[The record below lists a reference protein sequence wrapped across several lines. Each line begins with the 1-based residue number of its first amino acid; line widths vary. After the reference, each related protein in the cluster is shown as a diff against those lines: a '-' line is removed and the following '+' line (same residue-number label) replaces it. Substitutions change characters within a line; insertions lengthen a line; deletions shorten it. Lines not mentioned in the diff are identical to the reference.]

1 MKLPVLSHTLL
12 NTWLTC
18 PHQCYRRYIAKDL
31 PKEVKSKE
39 QQAGIDAHQAVERR
53 VREGKVLPAEMRDW
67 EPLVAPLDAVSVEPE
82 QKLGMAE
89 TGRPVDFWAGDC
101 WLRGALDAPI
111 LLSTDTA
118 GLWDWKTGKRRED
131 PFELEIGALL
141 LQAKRPEI
149 TRIVGRYV
157 WLKDGVMGDVHD
169 LSDTARTFERVQM
182 LGNEIAT
189 AIEDHRFEKTP
200 GPLCGWCSVMD
211 CEHNRRGR

>member
-31 PKEVKSKE
+31 PREPVTE
-39 QQAGIDAHQAVERR
+39 AIAWGNAVHEAMELRLR
-53 VREGKVLPAEMRDW
+53 KKQPLPEDMPYEHFA
-67 EPLVAPLDAVSVEPE
+67 APLDVANVEPE

-89 TGRPVDFWAGDC
+89 SGRPTGFFDGDV
-101 WLRGALDAPI
+101 WLRGKLDAPI

-118 GLWDWKTGKRRED
+118 GLFDWKSGKRRED

-157 WLKDGVMGDVHD
+157 WLKDGVMGDVYD
-169 LSDTARTFERVQM
+169 LSDTARTFERVQT

-200 GPLCGWCSVMD
+200 GPLCGWCNVMD
-211 CEHNRRGR
+211 CEHNRRRT